1 VAYAD
6 LKVLDLRKWDTK
18 GLACADYEG
27 ASGKGRLRI
36 DGLTYGGFKKE
47 QEEPAEQFMQ
57 RIRANFSGEI
67 IEYTA
72 VVEEE
77 TPAEEAKEN

>member
-1 VAYAD
+1 
-6 LKVLDLRKWDTK
+6 
-18 GLACADYEG
+18 
-27 ASGKGRLRI
+27 LRI